1 MRRGGARARVYARY
15 AAEVLVTSRWNSESV
30 GSLSVAELRQFREN
44 AVRLGAGDVAG
55 LCDSALAAHG
65 PEALS
70 GASSPRRENSK
81 LVPRRS
87 AFRMRDV
94 HLNAGMSSWGG
105 VRKSDGVVVLSLWA
119 DDVRSEHGGCSCLLW
134 AANKAGSRPWSDTP
148 AGKERLEHCKLAL
161 EKGGAEGFLVHGVR
175 LKGLLPEERAQS
187 VEGVDPAVVIRFQV
201 VQRGAEYWALWGSAA
216 AAAAWK

>member
-1 MRRGGARARVYARY
+1 MKAVASAFRSDRSDDWTLERIAQ
-15 AAEVLVTSRWNSESV
+15 
-30 GSLSVAELRQFREN
+30 LSVQDIKQLREN
-44 AVRLGAGDVAG
+44 AERLNESGVAA
-55 LCDSALAAHG
+55 LCSEALAKRRDRVPA
-65 PEALS
+65 ARKS
-70 GASSPRRENSK
+70 GATTKPRH
-81 LVPRRS
+81 LVPRTR
-87 AFRMRDV
+87 AFEARGVWIRD
-94 HLNAGMSSWGG
+94 ARTSWGG

-148 AGKERLEHCKLAL
+148 AGKERLEHCKLAM
-161 EKGGAEGFLVHGVR
+161 EKGEAEGFLVHGVR

-216 AAAAWK
+216 AAAVWK